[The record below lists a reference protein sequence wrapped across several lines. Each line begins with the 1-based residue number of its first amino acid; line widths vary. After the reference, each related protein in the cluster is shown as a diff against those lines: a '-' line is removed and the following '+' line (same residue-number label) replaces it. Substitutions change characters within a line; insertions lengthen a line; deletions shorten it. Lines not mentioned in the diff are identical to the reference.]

1 MLQLE
6 GKLSQCRNLD
16 GEVASCREVI
26 QEREAEISQMRR
38 QVQEA
43 VLHRPTLRD
52 RAAQTFEVELRTC
65 IVQTELSDI
74 DRELQIH
81 RHSEARAVQV
91 VPHTTDR
98 HVQVDTVATTSVE
111 NTAPRVPPLSHGRKA
126 DGEGNNPSEG
136 SGESEL
142 SEVVEEEEEM
152 DTPTDGTDD
161 TPTSNVVVMA
171 SGGTVVCGLAV
182 SCRFLPCL

>member
-1 MLQLE
+1 
-6 GKLSQCRNLD
+6 
-16 GEVASCREVI
+16 
-26 QEREAEISQMRR
+26 MRR

-52 RAAQTFEVELRTC
+52 RAAQTLEVKLRTC
-65 IVQTELSDI
+65 IIQTELSDI
-74 DRELQIH
+74 DRELRIH
-81 RHSEARAVQV
+81 QHSEARAVQV
-91 VPHTTDR
+91 VPHTTNR
-98 HVQVDTVATTSVE
+98 HVQVDMTSTSVD
-111 NTAPRVPPLSHGRKA
+111 NTVPHMPPLSHRRKA
-126 DGEGNNPSEG
+126 DSEGNNPSEG

-171 SGGTVVCGLAV
+171 SGGTAVCGLTV
-182 SCRFLPCL
+182 

>member
-1 MLQLE
+1 
-6 GKLSQCRNLD
+6 
-16 GEVASCREVI
+16 
-26 QEREAEISQMRR
+26 MRR

-52 RAAQTFEVELRTC
+52 RAAQTLEVELRTC

-74 DRELQIH
+74 DRELRIH
-81 RHSEARAVQV
+81 QHSKARAVQV
-91 VPHTTDR
+91 APHTADR
-98 HVQVDTVATTSVE
+98 HVQVDTVATTSVG
-111 NTAPRVPPLSHGRKA
+111 NTVPRMSPLSHGRMA
-126 DGEGNNPSEG
+126 DSEGNNPSEG

-142 SEVVEEEEEM
+142 SEVEEEEEEM

-171 SGGTVVCGLAV
+171 SGGTAVSGLAV
-182 SCRFLPCL
+182 SCRFALLVAGHAQLVVPGFEPKEHLFCM

>member
-1 MLQLE
+1 
-6 GKLSQCRNLD
+6 
-16 GEVASCREVI
+16 
-26 QEREAEISQMRR
+26 MRR

-74 DRELQIH
+74 DRELRIH
-81 RHSEARAVQV
+81 QHSEARAVQV

-98 HVQVDTVATTSVE
+98 HVQVDMVATTSVE
-111 NTAPRVPPLSHGRKA
+111 NTVPRVPPLSHGRK
-126 DGEGNNPSEG
+126 DDSEGNNPSEG

-142 SEVVEEEEEM
+142 SEVVEEEEEEM

-171 SGGTVVCGLAV
+171 SGGTAVRGLAV